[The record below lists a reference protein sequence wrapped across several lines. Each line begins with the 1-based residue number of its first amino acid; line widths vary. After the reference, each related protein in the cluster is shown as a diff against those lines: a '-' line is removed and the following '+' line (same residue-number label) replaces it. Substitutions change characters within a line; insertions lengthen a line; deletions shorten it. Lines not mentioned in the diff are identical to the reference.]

1 MIIYGLSNELQKR
14 VMNANNTNKKYLH
27 DTLWKYVEDKVK
39 NITAEEMKRKSLS
52 GFWLTSNWRGLY
64 PDVS

>member
-1 MIIYGLSNELQKR
+1 
-14 VMNANNTNKKYLH
+14 MNANNTNKKYLH
-27 DTLWKYVEDKVK
+27 DMLWKYVEDKVK